1 MKSGWTR
8 WWSHSMAFVAVV
20 VTCLFVTSD
29 IGQAGIQGSGYRAQ
43 SYGRATQFGSVF
55 VNGVEYE
62 TTSARILVDGVEGS
76 ESQLRVG
83 QVVKVEGTVNAD
95 GITGTATEVSFASS
109 VRGSLAQVDLAGGTL
124 VILGQRIRVLG
135 DTLLNLPLGGLL
147 SLVPGIQLQVS
158 GFPNAAG
165 EIQAT
170 RIDLLL
176 GSSGPSRVSGLV
188 QSLNTTT
195 QTFLVNSQVIN
206 YSQAAIAGALAN
218 GSTVLIDGSI
228 PAGQTVLQAT
238 NIEVSSGIGGS
249 AGERGYVE
257 GLVTAF
263 TSASDFAMG
272 AQRIAT
278 DANTRLILNGNALGP
293 NLAVRVFGVFD
304 EAGVL
309 NAQEV
314 VATATGGSTGFLG
327 IVQEVSSDSLQ
338 VLGVDLT
345 KSQTTAVA
353 DESTHAQRPFGLADM
368 RVGDYVE
375 VRGGSP
381 TVLGTIPAAV
391 IRRVDPQTTS
401 YVEGKASGLLAPNL
415 RVNGVPIITTAQ
427 TRFPTTGL
435 LAQLRFF
442 LEAPNRTVRVRGTPS
457 GSALVAER
465 IDYVQ

>member
-29 IGQAGIQGSGYRAQ
+29 IGQAGIQGSGIRAQ
-43 SYGRATQFGSVF
+43 SFGRVTQFGSVF

-83 QVVKVEGTVNAD
+83 QVVTLAGTVNAD

-124 VILGQRIRVLG
+124 VILGQRIRLLG

-170 RIDLLL
+170 RIDLLI

-188 QSLNTTT
+188 QSLNTAT
-195 QTFLVNSQVIN
+195 QTFRVNSQVVN
-206 YSQAAIAGALAN
+206 YSQAGIVGTLAD

-238 NIEVSSGIGGS
+238 SIAVSSGIGG
-249 AGERGYVE
+249 AADERGYVE
-257 GLVTAF
+257 GLITAF

-278 DANTRLILNGNALGP
+278 DANTQFILNGNTLGP
-293 NLAVRVFGVFD
+293 NLAIRVLGVFN

-309 NAQEV
+309 EAQEV

-327 IVQEVSSDSLQ
+327 MVQEVSSDSLQ

-353 DESTHAQRPFGLADM
+353 DESTYAQRPFGLADM

-435 LAQLRFF
+435 LAPLRFF